1 MNYGLLSRLVL
12 SEAVFLA
19 QVCNADVL
27 GFVMCLFEVL
37 RELEGL
43 EECLDGRVV
52 GSRHEQVDDNALAG
66 VGDLGDQLDARGI
79 VPGEVDS
86 FPGVLANSDVFAG
99 GIAVAVDFIGNECLS
114 VVGFDVKGDGL
125 VALFNILEADAANK
139 AAVTGIGLDVIAL
152 GHRGLE
158 PRKVDTVIGRLAGF
172 LLFGGSCEGA
182 SATGRA
188 RAAVAARQ
196 GHAQGESCDTR
207 RQ

>member
-12 SEAVFLA
+12 SETVFLA

-52 GSRHEQVDDNALAG
+52 GGRHEQVDDNALAG
-66 VGDLGDQLDARGI
+66 VGNLGDQLDARGI

-99 GIAVAVDFIGNECLS
+99 GIAVAVGFIGNECLS

-125 VALFNILEADAANK
+125 SLSSTFLKQILPTKPPSPVSDQM
-139 AAVTGIGLDVIAL
+139 
-152 GHRGLE
+152 
-158 PRKVDTVIGRLAGF
+158 
-172 LLFGGSCEGA
+172 S
-182 SATGRA
+182 
-188 RAAVAARQ
+188 
-196 GHAQGESCDTR
+196 
-207 RQ
+207 